1 MCPRPTFYLYK
12 GLKITAFIDSI
23 FAIVILQYSN
33 IVHFTSQ
40 LHLVKVVRVTIK
52 EKMVN
57 DIFSDH
63 NSATKTCF
71 VCKVCSQEHLLAFEK
86 KVQLQLLWDWT
97 PICYKDVFDVCFS
110 LTHNYHNTET
120 DLKKILFLYNLSSC
134 RIIWFEKA
142 VGTETWGYAD
152 S

>member
-12 GLKITAFIDSI
+12 GLKITAFSDSI

-33 IVHFTSQ
+33 IVHFTLQ
-40 LHLVKVVRVTIK
+40 LHLVKVGLVRVTIK

-86 KVQLQLLWDWT
+86 K
-97 PICYKDVFDVCFS
+97 YSF
-110 LTHNYHNTET
+110 
-120 DLKKILFLYNLSSC
+120 SSC
-134 RIIWFEKA
+134 E
-142 VGTETWGYAD
+142 TELQCVIKMFLMFVFH
-152 S
+152 